1 MQHIFQQALV
11 YLLLRF
17 PPQPAAHCFV
27 FFVFG
32 PELRLSTSEHTTGI
46 NKSQTIG
53 RAGGWKEECRKSCRP
68 TLAAEN
74 SFSKNRKIEIIIAT
88 ATESD
93 RFFVVQRLLP
103 KML

>member
-53 RAGGWKEECRKSCRP
+53 RAGAERKSVGK
-68 TLAAEN
+68 AADRLWLRKTR
-74 SFSKNRKIEIIIAT
+74 SRKI
-88 ATESD
+88 
-93 RFFVVQRLLP
+93 VKLKL
-103 KML
+103 